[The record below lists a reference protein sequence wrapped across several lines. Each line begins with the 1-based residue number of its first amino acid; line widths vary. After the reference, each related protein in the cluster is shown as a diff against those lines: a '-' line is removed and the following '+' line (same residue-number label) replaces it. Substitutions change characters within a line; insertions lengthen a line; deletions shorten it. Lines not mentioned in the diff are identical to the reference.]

1 MQTLKK
7 LQLFLENIDSYRD
20 KALFVFI
27 NPYWPRKITPN
38 HITYIRVLIGI
49 ILIIILFFFR
59 IDGKSTILSL
69 FIIGLVT
76 DLIDGPIARG
86 IGKVTEFGAM
96 LDSASDRLLIMPI
109 AIYSLLQYQKWLLF
123 VLILTEILNGIFS
136 LYYSSKEAYLK
147 SNIFGKIKMVIIS
160 AGFLGILF
168 VWPNPLPLF
177 FIYLLWISIPFSIL
191 SILSKSTELKRPR
204 TIK

>member
-49 ILIIILFFFR
+49 ILIIILFFFK

-86 IGKVTEFGAM
+86 LGKVTEFGAM

>member
-86 IGKVTEFGAM
+86 LGKVTEFGAM

-123 VLILTEILNGIFS
+123 VLILTEILNGILPGKPS
-136 LYYSSKEAYLK
+136 LV
-147 SNIFGKIKMVIIS
+147 NVVCGVV
-160 AGFLGILF
+160 LF
-168 VWPNPLPLF
+168 TV
-177 FIYLLWISIPFSIL
+177 IYLDCPVANPPTA
-191 SILSKSTELKRPR
+191 KSVLCDWL
-204 TIK
+204 I

>member
-49 ILIIILFFFR
+49 ILIIILFFFK

>member
-1 MQTLKK
+1 VQTLKK

>member
-86 IGKVTEFGAM
+86 LGKVTEFGAM

-191 SILSKSTELKRPR
+191 SILSKSMELKRSN
-204 TIK
+204 

>member
-191 SILSKSTELKRPR
+191 SILSKSMELKRSN
-204 TIK
+204 